1 MMKKLEKFIVT
12 GGQHRLLFLVIVY
25 LLLSL
30 FSGLPY
36 FNIVLNQT
44 NILLILFVLVVI
56 IFKLR
61 EKFLLSVTLF
71 FFLLALIASIFKQA
85 GIAEIFGNLVFGLI
99 FLDFVIRFYSYIKK
113 LKAKK
118 VDV

>member
-1 MMKKLEKFIVT
+1 MMKKLEKLIVT
-12 GGQHRLLFLVIVY
+12 DNQHKLLFLVIVY

-36 FNIVLNQT
+36 FNIVLNLT
-44 NILLILFVLVVI
+44 NILLVLFVLIVI

-85 GIAEIFGNLVFGLI
+85 GVAEIFGNLVFGFV
-99 FLDFVIRFYSYIKK
+99 FLAFVVRFYSYLRNLRPKK
-113 LKAKK
+113 
-118 VDV
+118 